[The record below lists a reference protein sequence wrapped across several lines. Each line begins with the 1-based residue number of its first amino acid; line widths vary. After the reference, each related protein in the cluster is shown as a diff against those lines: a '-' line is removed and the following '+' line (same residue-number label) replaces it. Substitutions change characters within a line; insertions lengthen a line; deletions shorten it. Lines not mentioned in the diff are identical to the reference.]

1 MTMKLFNENDGVI
14 YTDAEGRRIDT
25 FVIFDTDQ
33 STGLTH
39 INHENLKVQADKL
52 VLHPNT
58 VPRHHLPIRDAF
70 SFEIFRK
77 LKDKYVDLDSGPV
90 KSLLPAKAGY
100 LKVLAKAS

>member
-1 MTMKLFNENDGVI
+1 MKLFNENDGVI

-25 FVIFDTDQ
+25 FVIFDTDE

-39 INHENLKVQADKL
+39 INHKNLKVTADKL
-52 VLHPNT
+52 VLHPTT

-77 LKDKYVDLDSGPV
+77 LKDKYTDIDSGPV
-90 KSLLPAKAGY
+90 KTMQSAKAGY
-100 LKVLAKAS
+100 LKLLARAS